1 MYTIQLSYTQC
12 IHSCR
17 VHYAAVMVF
26 IIIDTESSKNNCSFF
41 PNPNLSV
48 TFFFVIFTLLT
59 YLINIVLLLQPVV
72 LYNCE

>member
-1 MYTIQLSYTQC
+1 
-12 IHSCR
+12 
-17 VHYAAVMVF
+17 MVF